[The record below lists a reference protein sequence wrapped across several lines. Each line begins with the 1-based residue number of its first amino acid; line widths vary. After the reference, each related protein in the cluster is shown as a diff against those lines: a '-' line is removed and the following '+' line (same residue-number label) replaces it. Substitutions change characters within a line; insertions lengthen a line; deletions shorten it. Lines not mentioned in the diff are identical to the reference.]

1 MVDDEHDDGVQSA
14 AGVVMD
20 APLEWFKVEDDVQY
34 QCWWQRRR
42 ASVAVPSSCS
52 GGNGGCVGQRAS
64 RRFRHHLSRSVGG
77 SGGDSLGVRA
87 SAPPPPLYSAG
98 ATGAHNPIGLGSPD
112 QGAESRAQ
120 LGRWT
125 ESVEINTNI
134 LSLDLTFIL

>member
-1 MVDDEHDDGVQSA
+1 MAQE
-14 AGVVMD
+14 
-20 APLEWFKVEDDVQY
+20 
-34 QCWWQRRR
+34 R
-42 ASVAVPSSCS
+42 
-52 GGNGGCVGQRAS
+52 RAS
-64 RRFRHHLSRSVGG
+64 RRFRHHLGRSVGG
-77 SGGDSLGVRA
+77 SGGDSLDVRA

-98 ATGAHNPIGLGSPD
+98 MTGAHNPIVLGSLD